1 MATLVR
7 DVAQHAVDPLDVSRA
22 ELYRDDVW
30 QAPFAK
36 LRAESPVHYVEHS
49 DYGPYWSVSTYKG
62 IVEVESL
69 PDLYSSEAGGITI
82 ADFVAERDVRM
93 PMFIARDRPVH
104 TGQRRTVAPAFT
116 PSEMTRMSG
125 DIRRRTAD
133 MLDSLPW
140 NTPFDWVDTVAI
152 ELTTQMLAILFDFPW
167 ADRRKLTFWSDW
179 AGDIELV
186 KSEEL
191 RQQRL
196 VHMFECGSY
205 FKTLWDA
212 KIDKAPTPD
221 LISMMIHSDAMSHMD
236 HNEFIGNLILLIVGG
251 NDTTRNSMSALAY
264 GLDKFPESRAKLEAD
279 PALIPNAVSEI
290 LRWQTPLAHM
300 RRTATA
306 DAELMGQQIKAGDIE
321 LVRNEESRKVRLGH
335 LFECGAYFQ
344 TLWNAKV
351 DKAPTPDLISMMI
364 HSDAMAHMEHH
375 EFIGNLVLLIVG
387 GNDTTRNSMSALA
400 YGLDKFPESRA
411 KLEADPTLIPN
422 AVSEILRWQTP
433 LAHMRRTAVKDT
445 ELMGQQ
451 IKAGDKLALWY
462 LSANRDASVFGDD
475 ADAIRVDRPNA
486 RRHLAFGHGIHR
498 CVGARL
504 AEMQIAILLEEMARR
519 RMRINV
525 LAEPTRVAACFVH
538 GYRTLPVEIS
548 RY

>member
-1 MATLVR
+1 MATLAPESAPR
-7 DVAQHAVDPLDVSRA
+7 PARTYPVDPLDMSRA

-36 LRAESPVHYVEHS
+36 LRAEAPVHRVTHS
-49 DYGPYWSVSTYKG
+49 AYGAYWSVSSYKG

-69 PDLYSSEAGGITI
+69 PELYSSEAGGITL
-82 ADFVAERDVRM
+82 ADFDPSHDVHM

-104 TGQRRTVAPAFT
+104 TSQRRTVAPAFT
-116 PSEMTRMSG
+116 PSEMTRMA
-125 DIRRRTAD
+125 DDVRHRTAD
-133 MLDSLPW
+133 ILDSLEW

-167 ADRRKLTFWSDW
+167 EDRRKLTLWSDW

-186 KSEEL
+186 
-191 RQQRL
+191 
-196 VHMFECGSY
+196 
-205 FKTLWDA
+205 
-212 KIDKAPTPD
+212 
-221 LISMMIHSDAMSHMD
+221 
-236 HNEFIGNLILLIVGG
+236 
-251 NDTTRNSMSALAY
+251 
-264 GLDKFPESRAKLEAD
+264 
-279 PALIPNAVSEI
+279 
-290 LRWQTPLAHM
+290 
-300 RRTATA
+300 
-306 DAELMGQQIKAGDIE
+306 
-321 LVRNEESRKVRLGH
+321 RNEETRKIRLGH
-335 LFECGAYFQ
+335 MFDCGAYFQ
-344 TLWNAKV
+344 TLWNAKL

-364 HSDAMAHMEHH
+364 HSDAMAHMEHR
-375 EFIGNLVLLIVG
+375 EFIGNLILLIVG

-433 LAHMRRTAVKDT
+433 LAHMRRTAVQDT
-445 ELMGQQ
+445 ELMGQP

-538 GYRTLPVEIS
+538 GYRSLPVEIS